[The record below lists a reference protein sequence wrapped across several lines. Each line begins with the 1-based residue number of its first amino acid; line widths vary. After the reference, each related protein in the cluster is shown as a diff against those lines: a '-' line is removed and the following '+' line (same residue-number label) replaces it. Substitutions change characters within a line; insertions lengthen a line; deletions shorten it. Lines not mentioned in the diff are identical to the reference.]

1 MEQPG
6 EPIVHRSPIL
16 RSARVTIAPNRQP
29 LALRRPVRTGYWAR
43 KRVRRDWSA
52 DVDRLRKQAPRLLA
66 NGFGRVLLEWTDAFP
81 PTIRAREPWVL
92 HYHAVGLRL
101 SSDAFATA
109 FRMQEQ
115 ARDVFESIADREGY
129 GRALTEL
136 GVLAELLDRGDEA
149 QTLLRQ
155 ALQVIGESDRFLA
168 KTIRDALG
176 RVRAIALP
184 DQQLLGRDDVIR
196 ARLEQALRENR
207 ITGDGLHLLREQYG
221 LTPAELHIFVEYYL
235 TDGGEQESGQPKRRA
250 LAQRLHLSENTLMH
264 HISSIRRKLG
274 LVARGNS
281 ASVLMWCLN
290 AGITNLQAVKAVS
303 R

>member
-6 EPIVHRSPIL
+6 EPLVHRSPIL
-16 RSARVTIAPNRQP
+16 RSARGAIAPNRQAA
-29 LALRRPVRTGYWAR
+29 ALRRPVRTGYWVR
-43 KRVRRDWSA
+43 KRARRDWTG
-52 DVDRLRKQAPRLLA
+52 DVLLLRKQAPRLLA
-66 NGFGRVLLEWTDAFP
+66 NGFGRTLLDWTDAFP
-81 PTIRAREPWVL
+81 PAIRAREPWVL

-115 ARDVFESIADREGY
+115 ARDAFESLNDREGY

-136 GVLAELLDRGDEA
+136 GVLAELLDRPEEA
-149 QTLLRQ
+149 HAFLRR
-155 ALQVIGESDRFLA
+155 ALQAIDESDRFLMT
-168 KTIRDALG
+168 TIRESLG
-176 RVRAIALP
+176 RVSPAAIP

-196 ARLEQALRENR
+196 ARLELALREDR
-207 ITGDGLHLLREQYG
+207 ITADGLQLLREQYG

-235 TDGGEQESGQPKRRA
+235 TDGEERETGQPKRRA

-290 AGITNLQAVKAVS
+290 AGITNLRRAP